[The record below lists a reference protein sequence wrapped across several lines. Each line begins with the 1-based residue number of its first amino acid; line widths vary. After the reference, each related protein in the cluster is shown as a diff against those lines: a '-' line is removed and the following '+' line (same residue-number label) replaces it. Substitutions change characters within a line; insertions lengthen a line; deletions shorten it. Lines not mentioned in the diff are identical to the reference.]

1 MQIYPC
7 AAAGHSGSPHA
18 PGRGRVTRAVV
29 ATGGG
34 ACGGSGLSRFRV
46 SLAASDPWAPR
57 QDGGPVPGRAHPEA
71 RRQRQGQLE
80 YCVQFWV
87 PHFKR
92 DVDNMERVQRR
103 ATRMIRGQQGRLN
116 TRPVFGGVRSRIGIQ
131 QNLLSRPS
139 ATIGFQRTFD
149 ARQKIGLTD
158 ARHKLGV
165 KDAREKL
172 VQKDA
177 RFKIKGKVQDARE
190 MLNSRKQQSVAAEK
204 VTKVVDARE
213 KISLKRSAP
222 AVMSPA
228 MGTVSP
234 AMKITKTI
242 QAPYDMEDDDGTV
255 SPLPS
260 KQMKITTTNSFLHSA
275 AGLSGNK
282 FSLSKTVPLTKVV
295 QNDTYTAPPAPPS
308 PIRTKAL
315 TSVSRTLVTKEEP
328 PKEPAPVEP
337 VFSPLEGTKMTVN
350 NLHPRVTEEDIVE
363 LFCVCG
369 ALKRAR
375 LVHPGVAEVV
385 FVKKEDAITAYKK
398 YNNRCLDGQP
408 MKCNLHMNGNVITS
422 DQPILLRLSD
432 TPSVKKEG
440 EPRRS
445 SAAVSNPPAEICSDT
460 WRKNMAPKTIFFYT
474 DHCKMCSHL
483 YYRPSSLITLLPV
496 VQHPQQ
502 NWGCVA
508 FVVLSIFLYYFDPLH
523 SLYPVRDH
531 SRN

>member
-1 MQIYPC
+1 PN
-7 AAAGHSGSPHA
+7 P
-18 PGRGRVTRAVV
+18 P
-29 ATGGG
+29 
-34 ACGGSGLSRFRV
+34 
-46 SLAASDPWAPR
+46 
-57 QDGGPVPGRAHPEA
+57 
-71 RRQRQGQLE
+71 
-80 YCVQFWV
+80 
-87 PHFKR
+87 
-92 DVDNMERVQRR
+92 
-103 ATRMIRGQQGRLN
+103 RLN

-131 QNLLSRPS
+131 QNLLSRSSPAVS
-139 ATIGFQRTFD
+139 FQRTFD

-190 MLNSRKQQSVAAEK
+190 MLNSRKQQSGAAEK

-222 AVMSPA
+222 AAISPA
-228 MGTVSP
+228 MGTVNP

-242 QAPYDMEDDDGTV
+242 QGLYDMEDDDESV
-255 SPLPS
+255 SPVTS
-260 KQMKITTTNSFLHSA
+260 KQMKITTTNSFLHNA
-275 AGLSGNK
+275 TGLSGNK

-308 PIRTKAL
+308 PMRTKAL
-315 TSVSRTLVTKEEP
+315 TNMSRTLVTKEEP
-328 PKEPAPVEP
+328 PKEPAPVELA
-337 VFSPLEGTKMTVN
+337 FSPLEGTKMTVN

-445 SAAVSNPPAEICSDT
+445 SASASSNPPAEVDPDT
-460 WRKNMAPKTIFFYT
+460 ILKALFK
-474 DHCKMCSHL
+474 
-483 YYRPSSLITLLPV
+483 SSGV
-496 VQHPQQ
+496 SASVQPTE
-502 NWGCVA
+502 
-508 FVVLSIFLYYFDPLH
+508 FKIKL
-523 SLYPVRDH
+523 
-531 SRN
+531 

>member
-1 MQIYPC
+1 MADLSLDELIRK
-7 AAAGHSGSPHA
+7 
-18 PGRGRVTRAVV
+18 RGVTV
-29 ATGGG
+29 
-34 ACGGSGLSRFRV
+34 
-46 SLAASDPWAPR
+46 
-57 QDGGPVPGRAHPEA
+57 
-71 RRQRQGQLE
+71 
-80 YCVQFWV
+80 
-87 PHFKR
+87 K
-92 DVDNMERVQRR
+92 
-103 ATRMIRGQQGRLN
+103 GRLN

-131 QNLLSRPS
+131 QNLLNRSSPAVS
-139 ATIGFQRTFD
+139 FQRTFD
-149 ARQKIGLTD
+149 ARQKIGLAD

-172 VQKDA
+172 LQKDA

-213 KISLKRSAP
+213 KISLKRSTP
-222 AVMSPA
+222 AAISPA
-228 MGTVSP
+228 MGTVNP

-242 QAPYDMEDDDGTV
+242 QRLYDTEDDDESV

-260 KQMKITTTNSFLHSA
+260 KQMKITTTNSFLHNST
-275 AGLSGNK
+275 GLSSNK

-295 QNDTYTAPPAPPS
+295 QNDSYTAPPAPP
-308 PIRTKAL
+308 PPMRTKAL
-315 TSVSRTLVTKEEP
+315 TNMSRTLVTKEEP
-328 PKEPAPVEP
+328 PKEPAPVELA
-337 VFSPLEGTKMTVN
+337 FSPLEGTKMTVN

-445 SAAVSNPPAEICSDT
+445 SASASSNSPAEVD
-460 WRKNMAPKTIFFYT
+460 PETILKALF
-474 DHCKMCSHL
+474 K
-483 YYRPSSLITLLPV
+483 SSGV
-496 VQHPQQ
+496 SASVQPTE
-502 NWGCVA
+502 
-508 FVVLSIFLYYFDPLH
+508 FKIKL
-523 SLYPVRDH
+523 
-531 SRN
+531 